1 MTCARTSLAARMA
14 QAVVIMSML
23 APRAGLAQMPAAP
36 VNGGAHPVNAFY
48 EAPAERP
55 SQPGALLRSE
65 AFAAW
70 ELPRGTSA
78 WRILYT
84 TTLDDGTAAIASAIV
99 LAPAVRDSTPRGVVA
114 WAHGTTGIV
123 QACAPS
129 LASAPIASAPALE
142 RAIAAGW
149 VVVATDYPGLGTKGP
164 HPFIIGEA
172 EARSVL
178 DAVRAA
184 RHMTE
189 LVLLPRTVV
198 WGHSQGGHA
207 ALWAGI
213 IAPRY
218 AADVGLAG
226 VVAIA
231 PAAEIAEL
239 MEHHGDNPGASSL
252 FSFLAMSYSSFYRDV
267 EFDDVIRP
275 QSRVIARQLAGLCF
289 DDSDVNIAIA
299 LIGLLKGTPVL
310 TAPLDR
316 KFAKRL
322 EQNAP
327 RLPVGAPLLIA
338 QGVDDVS
345 VPIALNDRYVTGRCA
360 AGQPLEY
367 WTFDGV
373 DHGAIVAVES
383 PLTAPLLRWTT
394 ERFSGA
400 AAATGCVQKKFNQ
413 HGALNGS

>member
-1 MTCARTSLAARMA
+1 MKSARTSLQARVA
-14 QAVVIMSML
+14 QVVVISHML
-23 APRAGLAQMPAAP
+23 VPVAAAGQMPASAP
-36 VNGGAHPVNAFY
+36 LNSGSHSINAFY
-48 EAPAERP
+48 EAPAEVPAR
-55 SQPGALLRSE
+55 PGALLRSE
-65 AFAAW
+65 AADTW
-70 ELPRGTSA
+70 ELPGGTSA

-84 TTLDDGTAAIASAIV
+84 TTLDDGTAAVASAIV
-99 LAPAVRDSTPRGVVA
+99 LAPAVRDSTPRGVIA

-123 QACAPS
+123 QGCAPS
-129 LASAPIASAPALE
+129 LTPAPISSAPALE

-164 HPFIIGEA
+164 HPFIIGEGQ
-172 EARSVL
+172 ARSVL

-184 RHMTE
+184 RQMSE

-213 IAPRY
+213 IAQRY

-231 PAAEIAEL
+231 PAAEITQL
-239 MEHHGDNPGASSL
+239 MEHHGQNPGASSL
-252 FSFLAMSYSSFYRDV
+252 FSFLAMSYSSYYRDV
-267 EFDDVIRP
+267 DFDEVIRP
-275 QSRVIARQLAGLCF
+275 QTRVIARQLAGLCF
-289 DDSDVNIAIA
+289 DDNDVNIAMA
-299 LIGLLKGTPVL
+299 LIGLLRGTPVL
-310 TAPLDR
+310 TSPLDR

-345 VPIALNDRYVTGRCA
+345 VPIALNDKYVSGRCA
-360 AGQPLEY
+360 AGQALEY
-367 WTFDGV
+367 WTFAGV
-373 DHGAIVAVES
+373 DHGAIVAVDS
-383 PLTAPLLRWTT
+383 PLAAPLLRWTA

-400 AAATGCVQKKFNQ
+400 AAAAGCVQKKFDSL
-413 HGALNGS
+413 AR